1 MLCKHG
7 LGSCV
12 GNRQK
17 TFQANGI
24 EGAIS
29 ISSVWKKGGIVRT
42 IVRPLSSTTSPTPRK
57 DSQNRRFKPISEKPG
72 QQSPAKNRHGDEV
85 QQAPRRERRESGR
98 RRSRHIAP
106 DDTYSAS
113 DGLALGFILNVAILA
128 AS

>member
-85 QQAPRRERRESGR
+85 QQAPRTLDKVRAVSSCRVRLLR
-98 RRSRHIAP
+98 C
-106 DDTYSAS
+106 
-113 DGLALGFILNVAILA
+113 L
-128 AS
+128 